1 MANPSEKSESMEASL
16 TDMFGF
22 DRREYIR
29 SDVCIP
35 KPYGCEG
42 PATEF
47 DDVLSRKEYTLSG
60 LCQTCQ
66 DKTFGLGD
74 ED

>member
-1 MANPSEKSESMEASL
+1 MANPSEKSEKMEQTYAG
-16 TDMFGF
+16 MVGF

-42 PATEF
+42 PAVNF
-47 DDVLSRKEYTLSG
+47 VDDLSRKEYTISG
-60 LCQTCQ
+60 LCQKCQ
-66 DKTFGLGD
+66 DKTFGIGD